1 MNSSLRAKTL
11 NSRLIEIYADN
22 NIPLLDTVPRRIQVI
37 PTLRCNYRCTMCFQ
51 SEEVH
56 LSENEIDFAIFE
68 KMRDVFP
75 FVKTVYFTG
84 GEPLMYSEFNRT
96 LDFLAQFGISLTI
109 STNGSLLTGK
119 RLQACAQYMD
129 DVKISLDA
137 ATPETYASI
146 RRNGDFD
153 KVVRN
158 ILELQK
164 MKIRNQGRGPSLSF
178 SMVAMKKN
186 IAELPD
192 LVSLVHS
199 LGGEKLR
206 VAHASM
212 HTTQVEMPDES
223 LHFHKEESDHF
234 MIEAVKRADDLGVNL
249 ITPSLFSPQK
259 PSQDSPKMKT
269 FDTGRCIEPWEYMLI
284 NQDGKTALCCSNC
297 VGKGDLNTQTFDE
310 IWNDPFAQKLRRQ
323 LNTDNEP
330 AACASC
336 FSHKRTLNKETE
348 LPDQYKNQASA

>member
-1 MNSSLRAKTL
+1 
-11 NSRLIEIYADN
+11 
-22 NIPLLDTVPRRIQVI
+22 
-37 PTLRCNYRCTMCFQ
+37 
-51 SEEVH
+51 
-56 LSENEIDFAIFE
+56 
-68 KMRDVFP
+68 MRDVFP
-75 FVKTVYFTG
+75 FVKNVYFTG

-96 LDFLAQFGISLTI
+96 MDYLSQFGISLTL

-119 RLQACAQYMD
+119 RIHACAQYMD

-146 RRNGDFD
+146 RRNGDFN
-153 KVVRN
+153 KVIRN

-164 MKIRNQGRGPSLSF
+164 MKIRNHGRGPTVSF

-199 LGGEKLR
+199 LGGAKLR

-212 HTTQVEMPDES
+212 HKTQVEMPDES

-234 MIEAVKRADDLGVNL
+234 MLEAVKRAKKLDVNL
-249 ITPSLFSPQK
+249 ITPSLFNK
-259 PSQDSPKMKT
+259 PKSSMDLPKMKT

-284 NQDGKTALCCSNC
+284 GQDGKTALCCSNC
-297 VGKGDLNTQTFDE
+297 VGNGDLNTQSFDE
-310 IWNDPFAQKLRRQ
+310 IWNDPFAQKLRRK
-323 LNTDNEP
+323 LNTENEP
-330 AACASC
+330 AECANC
-336 FSHKRTLNKETE
+336 YSHKRTLNMGTE
-348 LPDQYKNQASA
+348 LPDQYK